1 MEARDKQIAITEAL
15 NTKILGLTAGK
26 TLGVLLRKWNYGVSM
41 DH

>member
-26 TLGVLLRKWNYGVSM
+26 TLGVFLRKWNYGVSV